1 MNIRETLR
9 VAASAVMANK
19 LRSILTMLGIIIGIA
34 AVIAMVAMG
43 EGAQRS
49 IQERMQGL
57 GTNVVTVRP
66 GQGFQ
71 GGVARGDAR
80 LTVDDAE
87 ALDAFESSSIVAVAP
102 EMSSRYQVD
111 EGANNAQLSITGTW
125 PNFFSIRN
133 LAPVSGR
140 VFTMAENDGRRRVAV
155 LGASVGSNLGRTN
168 TESLIGETIRIRGV
182 SFEVIGV
189 LEEKGEGLGSP
200 DQAIYIPLS
209 TAQYRVMGT
218 DRINSISVQ
227 AASSDEITFAMADT
241 DRALRRAHRLEA
253 GQASDFTVQNQAS
266 LLTMVQDTART
277 FSFLLAGIAF
287 ISLVVG
293 GIGIMN
299 IMLVSVTERTKEIGL
314 RKALGAKRRDLLTQF
329 LIESLVL
336 CLAGGALG
344 LLAGVGGSLLLQKL
358 GSFTTAISAESVLL
372 AFGFSAAVGIFFG
385 LWPAR
390 RAAGL
395 PPIEALRFE

>member
-9 VAASAVMANK
+9 VAATAVLANK
-19 LRSILTMLGIIIGIA
+19 LRSVLTMLGIIIGIA

-43 EGAQRS
+43 EGTQQS
-49 IQERMQGL
+49 IQARMQGL
-57 GTNVVTVRP
+57 GTNIVTVRP

-80 LTVDDAE
+80 LTVNDAL
-87 ALDAFESSSIVAVAP
+87 ALAEYETQSIVAIAP

-111 EGANNAQLSITGTW
+111 EGTSNAQLSITGTW
-125 PNFFSIRN
+125 PAFFSVRN
-133 LAPVSGR
+133 VAPVAGR
-140 VFTMAENDGRRRVAV
+140 VFTQAENDGRRRVAV
-155 LGASVGSNLGRTN
+155 LGASVGSSLGRN
-168 TESLIGETIRIRGV
+168 SSESLIGQTIRIRGV
-182 SFEVIGV
+182 TFEVIGV
-189 LEEKGEGLGSP
+189 LQEKGEGFGSP

-218 DRINSISVQ
+218 ERINTISIQ
-227 AASSDEITFAMADT
+227 AASEAEIQLAMAEA
-241 DRALRRAHRLEA
+241 DRVLRREHRIDP

-277 FSFLLAGIAF
+277 FGFLLAGIAF

-344 LLAGVGGSLLLQKL
+344 LLAGIGGSVALQKL

-385 LWPAR
+385 LWPAK
-390 RAAGL
+390 RAANL